1 LSQHLP
7 ILNEKA
13 ANNLQAV
20 LRSINES
27 HEQKGKGLPPSH
39 PGEILREDFLAPLG
53 LSMNELALD
62 LRVPVTRIAEIIHE
76 RRGIT
81 LTPRCAWP
89 AISIL
94 ARDSGSIF
102 RRLTILGLRK
112 TNWRIREVRPTIRAD

>member
-27 HEQKGKGLPPSH
+27 HEQKGKELPPIH

-53 LSMNELALD
+53 LSMNEL
-62 LRVPVTRIAEIIHE
+62 VWI
-76 RRGIT
+76 
-81 LTPRCAWP
+81 CAFRSP
-89 AISIL
+89 ASPKL
-94 ARDSGSIF
+94 SMNAVV
-102 RRLTILGLRK
+102 L
-112 TNWRIREVRPTIRAD
+112 P